1 MIAAAKNM
9 AGHEDQALNLIRQV
23 RPKVCLNRLIV
34 GLADDPLEASGTLL
48 RGMVG
53 MKIKGD
59 PKSAVVGIAFVVFEL
74 QIQRATMQSPV
85 VRVGHAGTNKPSIP
99 IDCETDF
106 EFSEHPP
113 LKRYCPV
120 RDLFQGY
127 RPRLVPADGCVQRA
141 GLNPKG
147 CWP

>member
-1 MIAAAKNM
+1 MIAAAKNV
-9 AGHEDQALNLIRQV
+9 AGHEDQVLNFIRQV

-34 GLADDPLEASGTLL
+34 GLADDLLEASGTLL

-53 MKIKGD
+53 VKTKGD
-59 PKSAVVGIAFVVFEL
+59 PESAVVGVAFVVFEL
-74 QIQRATMQSPV
+74 QIQRATMQPPV
-85 VRVGHAGTNKPSIP
+85 VRVGHADTNKPSIP

-127 RPRLVPADGCVQRA
+127 RPRLSPADGCIEWA
-141 GLNPKG
+141 YLNPKG
-147 CWP
+147 GRS